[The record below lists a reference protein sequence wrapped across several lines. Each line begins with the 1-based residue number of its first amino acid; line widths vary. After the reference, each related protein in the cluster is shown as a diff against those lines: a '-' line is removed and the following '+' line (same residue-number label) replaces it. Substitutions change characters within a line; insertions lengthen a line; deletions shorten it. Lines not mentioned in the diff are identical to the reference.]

1 MNNIGVFKDHDY
13 MDDKDHE
20 IKFLEESY
28 ANAQKSFE
36 KTLAIKD
43 AELEVL
49 RSTIDNE
56 KSLSLTRGLKIQEQ
70 ASLHANIVIK
80 LQDELYEVN
89 NLWFNRLYIFITTM
103 RVRSPFYNQS

>member
-56 KSLSLTRGLKIQEQ
+56 QSVSLNLAQKLQEQ
-70 ASLHANIVIK
+70 AS
-80 LQDELYEVN
+80 VN
-89 NLWFNRLYIFITTM
+89 NLWFNRLYVFITTL
-103 RVRSPFYNQS
+103 RVRKPFLLLRLRSPFYNQS